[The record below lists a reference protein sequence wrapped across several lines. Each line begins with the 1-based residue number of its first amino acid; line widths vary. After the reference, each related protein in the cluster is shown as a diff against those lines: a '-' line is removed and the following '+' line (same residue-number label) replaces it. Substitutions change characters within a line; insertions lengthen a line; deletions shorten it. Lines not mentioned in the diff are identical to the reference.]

1 MARPNRMDFKAR
13 WPMRKSIQRQSGQK
27 RKKTAEAV
35 FFRNC
40 ESRLLRNRSTSLDYQ
55 NSYWPLHEP
64 GRYLSGIGLVA
75 AGPHFHTEIVL
86 PPSVV
91 EASPVVPVASM
102 NGVNEIEF
110 NVAVVLPP
118 MFVSFPTT
126 VIAPVVPLTEPEATN
141 FDAGKV
147 HGGVVVLPSV
157 PLMSTT
163 TAVLTMS
170 ETDTRHALAASVT
183 SVTFARTV

>member
-13 WPMRKSIQRQSGQK
+13 WPMRRSIQRQSGQK

-40 ESRLLRNRSTSLDYQ
+40 ESRLLRNRSMSLDYQ

-64 GRYLSGIGLVA
+64 GRYFSGIGLVA
-75 AGPHFHTEIVL
+75 AGPHFQTEIVL

-91 EASPVVPVASM
+91 EASAVAPVASM
-102 NGVNEIEF
+102 NGDKEMEF
-110 NVAVVLPP
+110 NALDVLPP
-118 MFVSFPTT
+118 MFVAFPST
-126 VIAPVVPLTEPEATN
+126 VIAPVVPLTEPDVTY
-141 FDAGKV
+141 FDAGNV

-157 PLMSTT
+157 PLISVT
-163 TAVLTMS
+163 TAVLTIS
-170 ETDTRHALAASVT
+170 ETVTRHALAASMT
-183 SVTFARTV
+183 SVTLARTV